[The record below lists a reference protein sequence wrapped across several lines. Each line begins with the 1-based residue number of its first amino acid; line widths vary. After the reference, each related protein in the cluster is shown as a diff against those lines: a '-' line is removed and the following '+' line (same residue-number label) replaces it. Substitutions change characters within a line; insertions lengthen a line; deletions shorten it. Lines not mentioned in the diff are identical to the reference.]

1 MKPEARIFEIVRLA
15 CTSHATS
22 KISKSIV
29 NFRVSVCLGFEMSL
43 AAQLL
48 EGK

>member
-15 CTSHATS
+15 CTSHA